1 MVQNEISRPRRVAI
15 HGLPYFCAKLSAILK
30 DPDWDVRHHF
40 YRPAGLVHFLG
51 DLRGS
56 DLAFSWGGRIS
67 MGRFL
72 WAARRLRKKNVV
84 ILWCGSDVLRA
95 QEELAAGKMN
105 SWVAERIHW
114 AASPLLAEEVRS
126 LGLPCEYVQ
135 VSFVQ
140 PVSTPPPLPE
150 KFSVLVYVPTIERAS
165 IYGLDRILEVAD
177 TCRWI
182 DFRLVGLRERESLTG
197 PPNLKVHCR
206 TSDLGPYIEQAT
218 VIWRPVRHD
227 AGISFVVLEALA
239 QGRHVL
245 YSYPFSD
252 CIHVT
257 TNSAVLLELERLR
270 NLHESK
276 QLRLNEGGIRTI
288 SQEFTPERV
297 RANLFSRWAEIIDT
311 ESRARIAKSGASQPG
326 LRVSNIYRNQ
336 DKDAFTALFTKDP
349 RQL

>member
-1 MVQNEISRPRRVAI
+1 M
-15 HGLPYFCAKLSAILK
+15 K
-30 DPDWDVRHHF
+30 DPDWDVRHHY
-40 YRPAGLVHFLG
+40 YRPAGLVRFLG
-51 DLRGS
+51 DVRGC

-67 MGRFL
+67 MGGFL
-72 WAARRLRKKNVV
+72 WATRCLQKKNVV

-95 QEELAAGKMN
+95 QEELASGKMD

-114 AASPLLAEEVRS
+114 AASPVLAEEVRS
-126 LGLPCEYVQ
+126 LGLSCEYVQ
-135 VSFVQ
+135 VSFVH
-140 PVSTPPPLPE
+140 PVSTPLRLPE
-150 KFSVLVYVPTIERAS
+150 KFSVLMYVPTIERAR

-177 TCRWI
+177 ACRSVE
-182 DFRLVGLRERESLTG
+182 FTLVGLREGESVSG
-197 PPNLKVHCR
+197 PPNLKVYCR
-206 TSDLGPYIEQAT
+206 TSDLGPYIERAT

-270 NLHESK
+270 NLHESG

-288 SQEFTPERV
+288 SQEFAPERV
-297 RANLFSRWAEIIDT
+297 RANLFSRWAEIIGT
-311 ESRARIAKSGASQPG
+311 GARAKAMKSGASQPE
-326 LRVSNIYRNQ
+326 LSVSNLCHNADRTSIH
-336 DKDAFTALFTKDP
+336 DP
-349 RQL
+349 IKQS